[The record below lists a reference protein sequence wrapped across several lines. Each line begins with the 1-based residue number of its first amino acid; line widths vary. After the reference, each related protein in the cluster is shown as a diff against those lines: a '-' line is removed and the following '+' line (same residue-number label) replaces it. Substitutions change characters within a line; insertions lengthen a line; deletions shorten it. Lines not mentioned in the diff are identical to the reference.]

1 MSARLSARLTKAAL
15 ALTASLS
22 LSLVATPAHADSAE
36 PGPALRGQLARTY
49 EATAKYGYL
58 PNALADGYEAHL
70 CLARDQGGMGYHYFN
85 PSLFGSLD
93 PARPAG
99 LLYEDDG
106 RGGRR
111 LVGVEWV
118 VPTADAQGKRP
129 QIFGQDFQG
138 PMAGHYPGMPRHY
151 DLHAWLYKPNRNG
164 LFAQWNP
171 DVTCPASDGMHKA

>member
-22 LSLVATPAHADSAE
+22 LSLVAAPAHADSAE
-36 PGPALRGQLARTY
+36 PGPALQGQLARTY

-93 PARPAG
+93 PAKPAG

-171 DVTCPASDGMHKA
+171 DVSCPASDGMHKA